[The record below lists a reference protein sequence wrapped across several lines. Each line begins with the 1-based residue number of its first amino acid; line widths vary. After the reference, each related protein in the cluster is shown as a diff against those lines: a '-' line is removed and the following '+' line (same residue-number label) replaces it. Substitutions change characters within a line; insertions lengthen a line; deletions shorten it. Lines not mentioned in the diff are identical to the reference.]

1 MPRIKGKTVL
11 VTGGAGFIGSHLA
24 DRLLAEGAAKV
35 VVVDNFFLGKL
46 ENLEPARQAYGD
58 RLVIVR
64 DDARQLGVM
73 QAVIEREQ
81 VEVVF
86 NLATLQLKYSFFNPI
101 DAYQVNVD
109 IMKTLLTL
117 MKTGAFTTLIHT
129 STSEAYGTAVYE
141 PMDEN
146 HPLCP
151 TTPYAA
157 GKVAADMM
165 ALTFRNVLD
174 LDLAV
179 IRPFNNY
186 GSRQNAGDY
195 AAIIPQT
202 ARRILQGLPPIL
214 EGDGEQTQDF
224 VFVED
229 TTRAF
234 LTVYEDEAS
243 RGQVVNIGTGRE
255 ISMRELVEKIAVYY
269 GYTGPVEIQP
279 GRRADVRRMRASG
292 EKAAALL
299 GYRTEY
305 TLETALPRVLDWY
318 REQYTA

>member
-1 MPRIKGKTVL
+1 MPRIQGKTVL
-11 VTGGAGFIGSHLA
+11 ITGGAGFIGSHLT
-24 DRLLAEGAAKV
+24 DRLLAAGAAKA
-35 VVVDNFFLGKL
+35 VVVDNFFLGKM
-46 ENLEPARQAYGD
+46 ENLEGARKAYGD
-58 RLVIVR
+58 RLVVVR
-64 DDARQLGVM
+64 DDARQFGLM
-73 QAVIEREQ
+73 QAVIEREK

-86 NLATLQLKYSFFNPI
+86 NLATIALKYSFFNPI

-117 MKTGAFTTLIHT
+117 LKMGAFSTLIHT
-129 STSEAYGTAVYE
+129 STSEAYGTVVYE

-146 HPLCP
+146 HPLYP

-174 LDLAV
+174 LDVAIV
-179 IRPFNNY
+179 RPFNNY
-186 GSRQNAGDY
+186 GPRQNDGEY

-214 EGDGEQTQDF
+214 EGDGEQTRDF

-234 LTVYEDEAS
+234 LTVYENEAS
-243 RGQVVNIGTGRE
+243 RGQVVNIDTGRE
-255 ISMRELVEKIAVYY
+255 ITMRELVEKIAAYY
-269 GYTGPVEIQP
+269 GYTGPIETRP

-292 EKAAALL
+292 EKAASLL

-305 TLETALPRVLDWY
+305 TLETGLPKALDWY
-318 REQYTA
+318 REKYGA

>member
-24 DRLLAEGAAKV
+24 
-35 VVVDNFFLGKL
+35 
-46 ENLEPARQAYGD
+46 ARQAYGD

-214 EGDGEQTQDF
+214 EGGRGT
-224 VFVED
+224 D
-229 TTRAF
+229 TGF
-234 LTVYEDEAS
+234 C
-243 RGQVVNIGTGRE
+243 
-255 ISMRELVEKIAVYY
+255 
-269 GYTGPVEIQP
+269 
-279 GRRADVRRMRASG
+279 VRRG
-292 EKAAALL
+292 HHP
-299 GYRTEY
+299 G
-305 TLETALPRVLDWY
+305 LPDGV
-318 REQYTA
+318 

>member
-186 GSRQNAGDY
+186 GSVSY
-195 AAIIPQT
+195 T
-202 ARRILQGLPPIL
+202 HLTLPTS
-214 EGDGEQTQDF
+214 D
-224 VFVED
+224 
-229 TTRAF
+229 
-234 LTVYEDEAS
+234 
-243 RGQVVNIGTGRE
+243 
-255 ISMRELVEKIAVYY
+255 LV
-269 GYTGPVEIQP
+269 
-279 GRRADVRRMRASG
+279 
-292 EKAAALL
+292 
-299 GYRTEY
+299 
-305 TLETALPRVLDWY
+305 
-318 REQYTA
+318 

>member
-109 IMKTLLTL
+109 IMKT
-117 MKTGAFTTLIHT
+117 HP
-129 STSEAYGTAVYE
+129 YE
-141 PMDEN
+141 NGSVHYPDPYLHFRGIRNGGIRADGREPSSLPD
-146 HPLCP
+146 HPLC
-151 TTPYAA
+151 
-157 GKVAADMM
+157 
-165 ALTFRNVLD
+165 
-174 LDLAV
+174 
-179 IRPFNNY
+179 
-186 GSRQNAGDY
+186 
-195 AAIIPQT
+195 
-202 ARRILQGLPPIL
+202 
-214 EGDGEQTQDF
+214 
-224 VFVED
+224 
-229 TTRAF
+229 
-234 LTVYEDEAS
+234 
-243 RGQVVNIGTGRE
+243 GRE
-255 ISMRELVEKIAVYY
+255 
-269 GYTGPVEIQP
+269 G
-279 GRRADVRRMRASG
+279 GRRYDGPDFPERAG
-292 EKAAALL
+292 FGFGGHPPL
-299 GYRTEY
+299 
-305 TLETALPRVLDWY
+305 
-318 REQYTA
+318 